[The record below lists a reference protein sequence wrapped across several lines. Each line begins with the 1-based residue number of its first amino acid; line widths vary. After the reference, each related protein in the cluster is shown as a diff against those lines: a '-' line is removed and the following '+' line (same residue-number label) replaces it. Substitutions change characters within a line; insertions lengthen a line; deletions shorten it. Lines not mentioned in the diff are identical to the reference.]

1 MFIHLLQ
8 AGISQ
13 DRYLFCVS
21 SIRSGKNQHE
31 KSKACKMFC
40 KISFAQT
47 SD

>member
-13 DRYLFCVS
+13 DRYPYLFCVS

-31 KSKACKMFC
+31 KSKACKMFL
-40 KISFAQT
+40 QN
-47 SD
+47 